1 MQPLN
6 YAIVGAGIGGIAAA
20 RQLCA
25 MNPSARI
32 AIFESS
38 REVGG
43 RLRSKTL
50 AGDAGVVELGGS
62 RFNPRLHRR
71 VNELVTEAGLKTKP
85 FAYEFSPIQNGL
97 HQHAKEL
104 LASICSE
111 LRDVHDGLDAGDR
124 QRLSF
129 TQAALP
135 ALGESRFRC
144 LIDLAGYDVTSN
156 PSMPFEVGYGFL
168 SHVPETSAFFG
179 QPPQDWRCLTD
190 GFQALPRTLHASL
203 PGNCSTEFDHRLV
216 EIAAVQG
223 RTGYRLTLEGA
234 QGAREVLAEK
244 VLMALPMQNLGSIS
258 GVPLADTVRDRIKP
272 VPLIKA
278 YFEYEERWWA
288 KLGLEGRCFSTAS
301 AFRKIYFPDHGRHLW
316 VYCDSQSAGKL
327 RDAFADRNE
336 VREAFSQTL
345 SCVLPFGAQDFPV
358 PTGQG
363 FAYWPEGVAFWDS
376 GLNMLP
382 GPFWSVGKDF
392 CVCSDLFTGDLGWV
406 EGAVA
411 SAESAATFLARG
423 SMRVCK
429 ADISAAAC

>member
-1 MQPLN
+1 MEPLN
-6 YAIVGAGIGGIAAA
+6 YAVIGGGIGGIAAA

-32 AIFESS
+32 AIFEST

-43 RLRSKTL
+43 RLRSKML
-50 AGDAGVVELGGS
+50 AGDADVVELGGT

-71 VNELVTEAGLKTKP
+71 VNELVTETGLKTKP
-85 FAYEFSPIQNGL
+85 FSYDFAPIQNGL

-104 LASICSE
+104 LASICGE
-111 LRDVHDGLDAGDR
+111 LRDIHDGLDANDR

-135 ALGESRFRC
+135 ALGESRLAC
-144 LIDLAGYDVTSN
+144 LIDLAGYDVTSH
-156 PSMPFEVGYGFL
+156 PSIPFEVGYGFL
-168 SHVPETSAFFG
+168 SHVPETSALFG
-179 QPPQDWRCLTD
+179 QPAQDWRCLTD
-190 GFQALPRTLHASL
+190 GFQALPRAMHASL

-223 RTGYRLTLEGA
+223 RSGYRLTLESPEST
-234 QGAREVLAEK
+234 RVVLAEK
-244 VLMALPMQNLGSIS
+244 VLMAMPMQSLGSIS
-258 GVPLADTVRDRIKP
+258 GVPLAAAVRDRIKP

-278 YFEYEERWWA
+278 YFEYSERWWT

-316 VYCDSQSAGKL
+316 VYCDSQSASRL

-336 VREAFSQTL
+336 VCEAFSETL
-345 SCVLPFGAQDFPV
+345 ADVLPFAAQDIPA
-358 PTGQG
+358 PSGQG
-363 FAYWPEGVAFWDS
+363 FAYWPEGIAFWDS

-392 CVCSDLFTGDLGWV
+392 CVCSDLFTADLGWV

-411 SAESAATFLARG
+411 SAERAATFLARG
-423 SMRVCK
+423 SMRTCK
-429 ADISAAAC
+429 AGVSAAAC